1 MLEDLEFFEQMGL
14 DEQYQDFMQEWKDD
28 LELYRMITG
37 DDVNEKF

>member
-14 DEQYQDFMQEWKDD
+14 GKQYQDFMKEWRDSLD
-28 LELYRMITG
+28 LYRMITG